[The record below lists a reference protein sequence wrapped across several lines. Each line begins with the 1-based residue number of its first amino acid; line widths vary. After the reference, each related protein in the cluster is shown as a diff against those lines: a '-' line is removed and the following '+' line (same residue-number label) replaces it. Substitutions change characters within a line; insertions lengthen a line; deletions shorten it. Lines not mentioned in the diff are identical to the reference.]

1 MGFSLLVSLWS
12 VHWKKQRG
20 KTCLITRLYIDLI
33 MTRHVIARRFR
44 NGRRERRVAAISK
57 WGESAEKLIEQKE
70 KIWFEYLWRFFKAP
84 AGAGIT
90 RWWRLISPPRPLDRD
105 GDGSASERFI
115 SSLSSSHEYRE
126 RNLPSWARNLGVSL
140 RLFSCRA

>member
-1 MGFSLLVSLWS
+1 
-12 VHWKKQRG
+12 
-20 KTCLITRLYIDLI
+20 

-70 KIWFEYLWRFFKAP
+70 KKERKSGLNIYEVFSFSFQSSCWRGNNEVMAIDFSSASV
-84 AGAGIT
+84 G
-90 RWWRLISPPRPLDRD
+90 SD

-115 SSLSSSHEYRE
+115 SSFSSSHEYRE
-126 RNLPSWARNLGVSL
+126 RNLPS
-140 RLFSCRA
+140 